1 MKLWIDD
8 VRPAPDGYVWCKSV
22 EEAKNT
28 ITNANAKFNT
38 TPLTTNENNPNV
50 IIVNGNA
57 NNSKIGLTM
66 VFNIQN
72 INVIATNADI

>member
-1 MKLWIDD
+1 MQVISESHD
-8 VRPAPDGYVWCKSV
+8 APF
-22 EEAKNT
+22 
-28 ITNANAKFNT
+28 TNANAKFNT

-66 VFNIQN
+66 VFNTQN